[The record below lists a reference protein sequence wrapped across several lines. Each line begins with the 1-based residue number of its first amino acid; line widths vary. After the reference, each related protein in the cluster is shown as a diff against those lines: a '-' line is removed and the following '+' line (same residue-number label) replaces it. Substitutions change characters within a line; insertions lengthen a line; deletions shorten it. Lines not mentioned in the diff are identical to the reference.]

1 MRIIAGKHRH
11 RPLLAPEGRAVR
23 PTSDRARE
31 AVFDILAHGRFSEQD
46 ACLDAIVL
54 DAFAGTGAFGLEA
67 LSRGA
72 RHASFI
78 EQDRA
83 ARAAFPPNTAALGE
97 TAHAAILN
105 ADATRPPRATGA
117 CSLVF
122 LDPPYGENLGAP
134 ALKALAQSGWIAKGA
149 LVAVEIAAKE
159 DLEVPEKFEALG
171 ERRYGAAKF
180 VFLKFETG
188 ARPTSSLPSPL
199 EGKS

>member
-11 RPLLAPEGRAVR
+11 RPLVAPEGRAVR

-31 AVFDILAHGRFSEQD
+31 AVFDILAHGRFAEQD
-46 ACLDAIVL
+46 ACLDAMVL

-83 ARAAFPPNTAALGE
+83 ARAALQKNIAALGE
-97 TAHAAILN
+97 IQHAAIVSG
-105 ADATRPPRATGA
+105 DATRPPRATGA

-122 LDPPYGENLGAP
+122 LDPPYGEELAAA
-134 ALKALAQSGWIAKGA
+134 ALQALAGSGWIADGA
-149 LVAVEIAAKE
+149 LVVVELAAKE
-159 DLEVPEKFEALG
+159 DLDVPENFVPLD

-180 VFLKFETG
+180 AFLRRASG
-188 ARPTSSLPSPL
+188 
-199 EGKS
+199 